1 MRKSVLAGVLS
12 SALAT
17 LFVFHTISAQAADLK
32 IGLAA
37 STTSMDP
44 QFYVGG
50 ANSAM
55 ARNIFDGLVN
65 QDEKQHITPAL
76 AVSWKVIN
84 DTTWEFALRP
94 GVKFHDG
101 SDFTAKDV
109 IASVKRVAL
118 ASKNSPSAY
127 TPYVND
133 IADVTEVNPL
143 TVRIVTKAPTSLL
156 LNNLSRV
163 AILPARLETV
173 GSQTLNEGKDVIGT
187 GPFKFVSWTPDDN
200 VVLARNDQYWGGKA
214 QWDNV
219 TLRVF
224 KNPSAR
230 VAAMRSGDVD
240 MIESV
245 PTADGRDLGKQTSLH
260 LESVAGNRIL
270 YLHPDQDRDV
280 SPFAKGP
287 DGSNPLKKREVRE
300 AMSLAINRQAIVDR
314 IMDGQGVP
322 ASQLVPKGYFGYTP
336 SIAAPV
342 YDPAKAKQLL
352 AQAGYPDG
360 FTLTFHASN
369 DRYPNDSKIAQALG
383 QMFSRVGIK
392 TDVVT
397 MPGSVYFSRASKRD
411 FSLIM
416 GGAAIETG
424 EASGVL
430 GPLLETF
437 GPNGGQGNRGRYSN
451 PEFDKTLAKARETL
465 DDGQREKL
473 LQQAT
478 EIAMKDEGTIPLL
491 FLSYTW
497 AMKTPYTYVGR
508 SDGYTLPY
516 FVHEKQ

>member
-12 SALAT
+12 SALAS
-17 LFVFHTISAQAADLK
+17 LFVFQASFAQAADLK

-55 ARNIFDGLVN
+55 ARSIFDGLVN

-84 DTTWEFALRP
+84 DTTWEFSLRP

-109 IASVKRVAL
+109 IASIKRVPL

-143 TVRIVTKAPTSLL
+143 TVRIVTKAPTPLL

-163 AILPARLETV
+163 AILPARLENV
-173 GSQTLNEGKDVIGT
+173 PSQTLNEGKDVIGT

-230 VAAMRSGDVD
+230 VAAIRSGDVD
-240 MIESV
+240 VIESV
-245 PTADGRDLGKQTSLH
+245 PTADGRDLAKQTSLH
-260 LESVAGNRIL
+260 MESAAGNRIL
-270 YLHPDQDRDV
+270 YLHPDQDRDA

-287 DGSNPLKKREVRE
+287 DGSNPLK
-300 AMSLAINRQAIVDR
+300 
-314 IMDGQGVP
+314 
-322 ASQLVPKGYFGYTP
+322 
-336 SIAAPV
+336 
-342 YDPAKAKQLL
+342 
-352 AQAGYPDG
+352 
-360 FTLTFHASN
+360 
-369 DRYPNDSKIAQALG
+369 
-383 QMFSRVGIK
+383 
-392 TDVVT
+392 
-397 MPGSVYFSRASKRD
+397 
-411 FSLIM
+411 
-416 GGAAIETG
+416 
-424 EASGVL
+424 
-430 GPLLETF
+430 
-437 GPNGGQGNRGRYSN
+437 
-451 PEFDKTLAKARETL
+451 
-465 DDGQREKL
+465 
-473 LQQAT
+473 
-478 EIAMKDEGTIPLL
+478 
-491 FLSYTW
+491 
-497 AMKTPYTYVGR
+497 
-508 SDGYTLPY
+508 
-516 FVHEKQ
+516 